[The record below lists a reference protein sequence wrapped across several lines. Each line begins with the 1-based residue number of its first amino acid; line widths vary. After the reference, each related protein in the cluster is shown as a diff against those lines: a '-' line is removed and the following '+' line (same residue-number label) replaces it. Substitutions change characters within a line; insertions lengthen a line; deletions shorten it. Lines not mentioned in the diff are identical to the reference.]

1 MFSLSFSMSISGLT
15 SALNCF
21 DSVISIPFYC
31 AKLYRIVILC
41 TTLNYTVSYYTVLHW
56 AILYRTLYSYHN
68 TSSRCT
74 LLSDTL
80 TRIKEALVDQKPEN
94 IDDCIRWAR
103 CINFFISLFMN
114 SPTDHLTIFVSV
126 CLFASLSL
134 CLSVSQFVSLSV
146 CLFVCQFVCQF
157 VRLSNSYANR
167 LPLHSFSCFCS
178 DYDLKTCLTIESSN
192 WCTATLLT
200 E

>member
-1 MFSLSFSMSISGLT
+1 M
-15 SALNCF
+15 
-21 DSVISIPFYC
+21 
-31 AKLYRIVILC
+31 
-41 TTLNYTVSYYTVLHW
+41 LNYTVSYYTVLHW
-56 AILYRTLYSYHN
+56 AILYRTLYSYYN
-68 TSSRCT
+68 ISSHRT
-74 LLSDTL
+74 LPSDTL

-103 CINFFISLFMN
+103 YINFFIFFVYEFTNRPPDYLCVSLSVFK
-114 SPTDHLTIFVSV
+114 SV
-126 CLFASLSL
+126 CLSVCQSL
-134 CLSVSQFVSLSV
+134 CLFVSLSV
-146 CLFVCQFVCQF
+146 CLSVCQFVCQF

-167 LPLHSFSCFCS
+167 LPLHSFYCLCS